1 MNLYERFAL
10 SEYLYAFPDD
20 REYDEVLDMLMGN
33 YTEENETDEVIV
45 WDVFDNTPRVV
56 VAELIDSL
64 KDRLFGTYVSREEK
78 ASV

>member
-1 MNLYERFAL
+1 
-10 SEYLYAFPDD
+10 
-20 REYDEVLDMLMGN
+20 MLMGN

-64 KDRLFGTYVSREEK
+64 KDRLFGTFVSREEK